1 MKSNEQKVKV
11 SIIVPCYNAEGYVEQ
26 CLDSILEQSLEDIQI
41 IVVNDGSTDSTLDI
55 LKTYE
60 KKDSRIDLVDLPHNG
75 YGKAINTALKK
86 ADGAYIGIVESDDFI
101 HHDMYKILYKKAY
114 EENCD
119 IVKANY
125 YDYYAVDGK
134 VPEIFE
140 SRERA
145 AMPEVNEPFT
155 LKKFPQIL
163 DGHPSIWSAVYRK
176 AFLKDNNIIFEEV
189 KGAGW
194 VDNPF
199 FFETLCKAQRILWV
213 NQPLYFYRRTN
224 QESSSNRMLNPVM
237 PFERM
242 MDILDVLE
250 RNHCTEEEII
260 RRAYGRGLV
269 YLRGALNECDYAK
282 NYDII
287 NKYAQKLM
295 RRLDSSIMQLDF
307 NLHDQYTWMDFASP
321 IKAIQQKQPK
331 ILLYNWLPFDNPWGW
346 GGGVTVYCKNV
357 IDIFLREY
365 PNAQIYFLSSG
376 FAYMA
381 TTTEISYRKIQ
392 NIFGDRVQ
400 QFEIVNSPVPA
411 DQRNIYNNPLIAL
424 ENKDLKRV
432 VKEFIEQFGEFTA
445 IHFNN
450 IEGLSLDVF
459 DLKVDF
465 PKTKFIFSIHNYV
478 PMCVTGSYY
487 MRHKH
492 CNCNPNHTGEDCFAC
507 VHSDIESKFAIKTY
521 ERGLFGQ
528 DKTKCVSQNYFTKT
542 LGFDRLDQTVYGD
555 KILQFAKTATEKI
568 NKNCDKILAVSKR
581 VYDIAAAE
589 GFDKR
594 KMIVS
599 YIGTLVA
606 KRQIRHSTAEV
617 TDGLKVVFLGNDI
630 NYEEKG
636 YPWLL
641 NTLEQLDKKYA
652 SRIDLLLTTR
662 NAEHAEIYKKCK
674 NFRTVKVIQG
684 YTHKDLGWILQ
695 SCNLG
700 LVPVLW
706 EDNLPQIAIEMVAY
720 GVPVLASSAGGA
732 SELCSSD
739 LFKFEAGNSE
749 EFLSKLVHFL
759 EKPND
764 LQEYWNHHSGLVTM
778 ERHMKE
784 LIQIYG
790 LPQKPEPVKIESKDY
805 AYLLMENEFLKK
817 NISLNENK
825 FTPNPVLDNLREQLK
840 REQEKN
846 KELKG
851 ELEKMQSRTGKAIFQ
866 TEYNPI
872 QGNVGAELFK
882 ITLKDFD
889 WSDFYA
895 EIKFVHLENVSASHS
910 DTLRISG
917 TLRSQDGKK
926 NITLHQIE
934 WKDKVEKLSEY
945 IFCYLRDNS
954 VVFFARYPGLCSGFS
969 WEIQILTSRAEGET
983 VEYTPV
989 HNGFIY
995 ENQVRPEDA
1004 INKLKTG
1011 IYQKIK
1017 NGVR

>member
-1 MKSNEQKVKV
+1 MINNGHIVKV
-11 SIIVPCYNAEGYVEQ
+11 SILVPCYNVENYVEQ
-26 CLDSILEQSLEDIQI
+26 CLDSILKQSLKEIQI
-41 IVVNDGSTDSTLDI
+41 IAVNDGSTDSTLDI
-55 LKTYE
+55 LKSYAE
-60 KKDSRIDLVDLPHNG
+60 KDSRICIMDLPHDG
-75 YGKAINTALKK
+75 YGRAMNMALEKAT
-86 ADGAYIGIVESDDFI
+86 GEYIGIVESDDFI
-101 HHDMYKILYKKAY
+101 HHDMYKVLYEKAH
-114 EENCD
+114 EEKCD
-119 IVKANY
+119 IVKAGF
-125 YDYYAVDGK
+125 YDYYAVEGK
-134 VPEIFE
+134 VPEVFE
-140 SRERA
+140 NRERGA
-145 AMPEVNEPFT
+145 IPEITEPFT
-155 LKKFPQIL
+155 LKKVPQIL
-163 DGHPSIWSAVYRK
+163 EGHPSIWSAVYRRE
-176 AFLKDNNIIFEEV
+176 FLKENGIQFEEV

-213 NQPLYFYRRTN
+213 AQPLYFYRKNN
-224 QESSSNRMLNPVM
+224 QESSSTKIENPVI

-260 RRAYGRGLV
+260 RRAYSRGLI
-269 YLRGALNECDYAK
+269 YLRGALKECDYAK

-287 NKYAQKLM
+287 NRYAQKLM
-295 RRLDSSIMQLDF
+295 QRLDSSVMQSDF

-376 FAYMA
+376 FAYVA
-381 TTTEISYRKIQ
+381 TTTEISYRKIP

-424 ENKDLKRV
+424 ENKALKQV

-459 DLKVDF
+459 DLKEEF
-465 PKTKFIFSIHNYV
+465 PDTRFIFSIHNYV

-492 CNCNPNHTGEDCFAC
+492 CNCNPKHTGEDCFAC
-507 VHSDIESKFAIKTY
+507 VHTDIESKFAIKTY

-555 KILQFAKTATEKI
+555 RILEFAKTATAKI

-589 GFDKR
+589 GFDTS
-594 KMIVS
+594 KMVVS

-606 KRQIRHSTAEV
+606 KRQIGHSTAEV

-652 SRIDLLLTTR
+652 SKIDLLLTTK

-674 NFRTVKVIQG
+674 NFRSVKVIQG

-695 SCNLG
+695 DCNLG

-706 EDNLPQIAIEMVAY
+706 EDNLPQIAIEMAAY

-732 SELCSSD
+732 SELCDSN
-739 LFKFEAGNSE
+739 LFKFEAGNDE
-749 EFLSKLVHFL
+749 DFLSKLIHFL
-759 EKPND
+759 EKPED
-764 LQEYWNHHSGLVTM
+764 LKVYWKNHPGLVTM
-778 ERHMKE
+778 GRHLEE
-784 LIQIYG
+784 LVRIYG
-790 LPQKPEPVKIESKDY
+790 LPENPEPVKIESKDY

-817 NISLNENK
+817 NLSLNENT
-825 FTPNPVLDNLREQLK
+825 FTPDPVLESLREQLK
-840 REQEKN
+840 KEQEKN

-851 ELEKMQSRTGKAIFQ
+851 ELERMQNREGKVIFQ
-866 TEYNPI
+866 TEYNPV
-872 QGNVGAELFK
+872 QGHVGADMFR

-895 EIKFVHLENVSASHS
+895 EIKFVHLENVSASYS

-917 TLRSQDGKK
+917 TLRSQEGKK
-926 NITLHQIE
+926 NIILHQIE
-934 WKDKVEKLSEY
+934 WKNGVEQLTEY
-945 IFCYLRDNS
+945 IYCYLRDNS
-954 VVFFARYPGLCSGFS
+954 ITFFARYPGLCCGFS
-969 WEIQILTSRAEGET
+969 WEILMLTSRAEGET
-983 VEYTPV
+983 VEYTAIN
-989 HNGFIY
+989 NGFIY
-995 ENQVRPEDA
+995 ENQFRPEDA
-1004 INKLKTG
+1004 LNKL
-1011 IYQKIK
+1011 
-1017 NGVR
+1017 